1 MAAQGGFGLSLTLNG
16 TVIVGVDSVDEI
28 LFRKYIAEST
38 GHDAPGGYYTAVE
51 TGKKRIDPY
60 GMAIFWD
67 VNEATHADVLAKFD
81 GVAEVQMSYAD
92 PDGDETIEHM
102 AILEQLGRIA
112 AQEDAYRANV
122 LVHPTGTA
130 TIT

>member
-1 MAAQGGFGLSLTLNG
+1 MAAQGGFGLGLTLNG
-16 TVIVGVDSVDEI
+16 TTVVGVDSVDEI

-38 GHDAPGGYYTAVE
+38 WHDAAGGFYTAVE

-60 GMAIFWD
+60 GVSMFWD
-67 VNEATHADVLAKFD
+67 VNAATHADVLAKFE
-81 GVAEVQMSYAD
+81 GTAEVQMTFSD